1 MKRARA
7 IAVGLGLLPLGV
19 LGACG
24 SRTGLLVPTD
34 VVEIV
39 EPDGAVLYVPADA
52 GLDAGDDASDAL
64 PIIDTSIPD
73 SPPPNICADASNTL
87 IYAVTEANTLL
98 RFDPGSRSF
107 STIGVLRCP
116 DPEGR
121 TAFSMAVN
129 HEGVGY
135 VLYYDENIPSPG
147 SIYRVDLTNAQCEA
161 TAYDPGQQG
170 FQSFGMSFS
179 LSTDPDSGLTVE
191 SLYVANDNNTDEDTV
206 AVTGTLGRVDPTT
219 FSLAV
224 VGNFGPTVVSAPE
237 LTSGSDGR
245 LFGFY
250 SPGYVPGVGNGPTS
264 AIVQIDKTTAQIV
277 AQDDLPTVNMGFAW
291 AFGIWGGDF
300 YLFTSPDG
308 ATSIVTEYDPNTGQT
323 TQVASYP
330 EPITGAGVSTC
341 APAK

>member
-1 MKRARA
+1 MKRARV
-7 IAVGLGLLPLGV
+7 IAVGLGLLPLGA

-34 VVEIV
+34 VVEVV
-39 EPDGAVLYVPADA
+39 EPDGAVVYVPE
-52 GLDAGDDASDAL
+52 DAGDDLSDAL
-64 PIIDTSIPD
+64 PIIDTYVPD

-87 IYAVTEANTLL
+87 VYAVTEANTLL

-116 DPEGR
+116 DPR
-121 TAFSMAVN
+121 SPFSMAVN
-129 HEGVGY
+129 HDGVGY
-135 VLYYDENIPSPG
+135 VLYYDSSGTVPGAG
-147 SIYRVDLTNAQCEA
+147 SIYRVDLINAQCEA
-161 TAYDPGQQG
+161 TAYVPGQHG

-191 SLYVANDNNTDEDTV
+191 SLYVANDNNGPEDTV
-206 AVTGTLGRVDPTT
+206 AVTGTLGRIDPTT
-219 FSLAV
+219 FTLTALGS
-224 VGNFGPTVVSAPE
+224 FGPPVVPAPE

-250 SPGYVPGVGNGPTS
+250 SPGYLPGVGNGTTS
-264 AIVQIDKTTAQIV
+264 AIVQIDKTNAQIV
-277 AQDDLPTVNMGFAW
+277 AQDELPTVNQGSAW

-308 ATSIVTEYDPNTGQT
+308 ATSIVTEYNPNTGQT
-323 TQVASYP
+323 TQVATYP